1 MIDKDELLDAFEL
14 VNNFRFR
21 DIKKGIFN
29 TFPLSHYKVPR
40 VDGIQKEVYDKGINQ
55 VKPNTLKY
63 IIFNLHNVDENII
76 IEAIVVLLYCYKK
89 KQETKTMREVFKR
102 ILHHYTVANKE
113 ENILLD
119 IKEKAIVYSISFD
132 IGSITYNKFGYT
144 TDKKRLVKLLSDI
157 KSKYPHVNVGNLVI
171 NQTIQFKTEQQAKL
185 FEEEALK
192 NMKLNVNYRKCKN
205 LFDGYTESYLNI

>member
-157 KSKYPHVNVGNLVI
+157 KSKYPHVNVGNFKV
-171 NQTIQFKTEQQAKL
+171 NQTIQFKTEQQAKM
-185 FEEEALK
+185 FEKEALK

>member
-63 IIFNLHNVDENII
+63 IIFNLHNADENII

-113 ENILLD
+113 ESILLD

-144 TDKKRLVKLLSDI
+144 TDKKRIEKLRSDI
-157 KSKYPHVNVGNLVI
+157 KSRYPHVSIGNFKV
-171 NQTIQFKTEQQAKL
+171 NQTIQFKTEQQAKM
-185 FEEEALK
+185 FEKEALK